1 MSDAD
6 KLRETIWT
14 ELLSEEQSKRQ
25 QAASMD
31 DSDDREYW
39 NAVANGLSEAAE
51 IVEEVEIDE

>member
-6 KLRETIWT
+6 ELRETIWM

-31 DSDDREYW
+31 DSDDSEYW

-51 IVEEVEIDE
+51 IVKEVEIDE